1 MMKSYPVLNE
11 TKAGKDPNAAY
22 IRYDNW
28 SLGFATDLVDF
39 MNNSEP
45 GVNYILLA
53 NAGGLDE
60 AGHTLG
66 SDGYEAVM
74 SGLDPGLQE
83 LIDACYRSNV
93 TLLVTG
99 DHGMSF
105 KDSSSKGSH
114 ASADVATRNESTLVP
129 LLIYSNDKE
138 VKGSGLYTQ
147 EDLAPTVL
155 SLLDCPDTLSMCDGQ
170 SLPVKNKPSLYL
182 RSNQPVNVTLTGQKS
197 SDPISFSGI
206 YSMKDLDQGIYSI
219 KSGEYEKD
227 IDLRADMLVDIPEEA
242 QTSSALPLWAA
253 YAAAGVV
260 SIAGIF
266 AALKFVWRK

>member
-1 MMKSYPVLNE
+1 
-11 TKAGKDPNAAY
+11 
-22 IRYDNW
+22 
-28 SLGFATDLVDF
+28 
-39 MNNSEP
+39 MNDSEP

-74 SGLDPGLQE
+74 SGLDPELQK

-105 KDSSSKGSH
+105 KDPSSKGSH
-114 ASADVATRNESTLVP
+114 ASADVASRNESTLVP
-129 LLIYSNDKE
+129 LLIYSNNKE

-155 SLLDCPDTLSMCDGQ
+155 SLLDCPNTLSLSDGI
-170 SLPVKNKPSLYL
+170 SLPVKNNPSLYL
-182 RSNQPVNVTLTGQKS
+182 RSDKPVNVTLTGPKNS
-197 SDPISFSGI
+197 GSVSFSGI
-206 YSMKDLDQGIYSI
+206 YAMKDMEQGTYSI

-227 IDLRADMLVDIPEEA
+227 IDLRADMLVDIPEEG
-242 QTSSALPLWAA
+242 QTSSALPFWAA

-260 SIAGIF
+260 SIAGIL